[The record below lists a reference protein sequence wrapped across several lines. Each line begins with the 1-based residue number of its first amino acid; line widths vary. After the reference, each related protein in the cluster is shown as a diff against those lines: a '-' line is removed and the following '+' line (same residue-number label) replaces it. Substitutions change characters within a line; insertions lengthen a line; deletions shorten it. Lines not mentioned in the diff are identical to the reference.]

1 MTFLYFL
8 EEMERK
14 RVLQGVL
21 RRCSLGRKTAILN
34 SKIYLKN
41 PNSADFLQF
50 IFSFFLENGKAESV
64 ERSFEIKQFEKNV
77 PFGKYFHPN
86 TAYSCD
92 SLQFPPIRF
101 PALINP

>member
-41 PNSADFLQF
+41 PNSADFLPF
-50 IFSFFLENGKAESV
+50 IFSFF
-64 ERSFEIKQFEKNV
+64 
-77 PFGKYFHPN
+77 FGKWKGGECREEF
-86 TAYSCD
+86 
-92 SLQFPPIRF
+92 
-101 PALINP
+101 